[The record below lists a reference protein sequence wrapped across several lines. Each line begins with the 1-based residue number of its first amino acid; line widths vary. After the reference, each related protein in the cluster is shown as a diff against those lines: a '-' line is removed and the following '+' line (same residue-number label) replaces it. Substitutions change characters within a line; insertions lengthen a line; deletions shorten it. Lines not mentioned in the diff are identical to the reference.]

1 MAVPMWRRALAAW
14 LTICMVTSLVP
25 VSPGMAEEFL
35 GQESLDVIAEDNIGT
50 PEASA
55 NLDPNGVTIK
65 AEGDDATVRDDNDA
79 TQGDNTATQGETPT
93 ATVGETSPD
102 ADDADG
108 ITVQSGDL
116 AYGEV
121 QGTPVGDD
129 PLRDYSD
136 GWFTDGVAGQ
146 TEEGATPRVYFKVVE
161 DESTGARSASLVY
174 FDDGITTIA
183 IPTAIRFN
191 DESLKVKKID
201 AGYYPSVAK
210 DTLTTV
216 SFYDNSELVDL
227 GTGTFCDCT
236 KLANVTLPDSLERLG
251 ESMFRNTAITSITIP
266 ARVSTLDW
274 HVFENCKQLESVA
287 YAKGSQLTSISF
299 YCFGSCEKLGI
310 DAVNKLP
317 TSVTSIEEGAFY
329 GCDGFEGVLVIP
341 DTVQNIGQGAFSQCH
356 GITSVKLPAGQGDW
370 SQSIFSY
377 CESLTSVVWPTE
389 ATFTTIPELMFN
401 YCALSDPAIIT
412 SIPASVTTI
421 GNSAFCGCEF
431 EEVDIPDTVDVIGR
445 SAFDCASLKHLEWP
459 QDNGNFT
466 AYRGG
471 FSLANEEVANAIIAS
486 LPPSVKTIGDAD
498 TWNSVGSP
506 SLSVIDLSATKVE
519 TIEARAFYYH
529 DNIQTVILPDTL
541 TSIGEEAFAQYWPG
555 RTGDVDIT
563 IPASVTHIGVH
574 AFDSNW
580 GNRNTHRWTL
590 HIMNPDLTF
599 EKGDRWGGVQ
609 IDGETYEVPF
619 FKGTTIYASA
629 TDSRGRESFIH
640 KWSQTQTTYR
650 DADGNE
656 QTCKLED
663 LGKYVKSSDDNRAYD
678 FVWVEITAPTTVSG
692 TVPKGAALT
701 MTQGTGAAR
710 KVTNVKVAADG
721 SFSTQASAGM
731 GTVLRVSLPG
741 YYDYTLTRSASAM
754 KGSWSGIEVTTAQME
769 KIPTKSYLTLSLKRL
784 VATGEDGTPSYANI
798 ASEDNFTYALVD
810 AQGHDVAFT
819 AKGTILTITANNDDN
834 PANDIAE
841 DAKLTLTATPKASA
855 AKAYQVGAATT
866 TATLADGAFDAVLPA
881 WGTAAITA
889 NLASVDSHSSVRVMV
904 FKGNR
909 CVDTGSCMSGQTYTT
924 VKLEAG
930 TYTVVGIDGTAGF
943 TTNSL
948 TGLTALGLD
957 GFVTRQD
964 ISIADGKKTEVAFDV
979 AALDTA
985 QIMANAGLTRA
996 AFSLKSKYL
1005 VFGGEQTATIDY
1017 QLDTAKITGAE
1028 FRLVLPTGTSISSCG
1043 SSESGGRVGC
1053 DKVATADGEDTYAI
1067 SLANASS
1074 GKLYVKFVATTAGS
1088 CTVGL
1093 SAIAGGVTV
1102 PVSSGSYTCNPL
1114 SIQLNQDVLSAPKGS
1129 VTIYAA
1135 PLEDVTVAVT
1145 SSIGTPFS
1153 TQIVRTG
1160 ASCSRTVNYTLPAKA
1175 LAGESYTL
1183 RASIGTKGS
1192 DNYHVV
1198 AQRVT
1203 YIPGTAVADFT
1214 ITNGDNAFQMVR
1226 DYDTQPGGVT
1236 ILYHVRDKKYARWGF
1251 SMTLDASS
1259 GQTVGDSFTLDVET
1273 LGGTFVRIPM
1283 HKTRAVTGEGGAVL
1297 TTYTGTYLDEVWLD
1311 AYEWAVENNESQVWN
1326 FDWNKVFVPQS
1337 ISFPNS
1343 LLTSI
1348 VTIDPEILEEV
1359 AQREYEERVAAQ
1371 EQMLQQYIAEYR
1383 ESLEEG
1389 GDVHRTLEAYD
1400 DAMQTI
1406 VDVLNDAIR
1415 KAAADA
1421 GETVDE
1427 KDLIP
1432 THTDTIDYFSE
1443 AGADG
1448 VTVEDLL
1455 FDDEWADPYHDPTSD
1470 EDWYSKLYGS
1480 NEFEDENGNSI
1491 ELNDDEKQALSEAKA
1506 EFDKVVSK
1514 ADEAENRFTSGLGV
1528 KNDLSS
1534 YSSLV
1539 GVEADALKGSG
1550 AAITDLTQEGGTS
1563 KQIPTN
1569 EMGTSGKFVEKKG
1582 GYAGF
1587 VASDGTKAHVDV
1599 TFTDK
1604 SEGLLNDFLDFMTG
1618 TGGDILG
1625 VGATLFD
1632 EFKGLYLSKASTL
1645 GPLLHSSPAVRRLVT
1660 TSLRWMDRTM
1670 VRGVSVTKAISV
1682 GGNVAGAA
1690 FGTYGAYNTAKEY
1703 VDAKALWES
1712 TKYDIEMLDK
1722 LIEFWLAKDPA
1733 TCQEKEQCIVALNDE
1748 KAACK
1753 ELCSLLKSRSDHLC
1767 TDATV
1772 STVGTVIGVAGS
1784 VWSLGTSG
1792 VAVTAVGTSY
1802 NAGSTIVHDS
1812 RDLAIKEA
1820 WGNYKYKTDVRK
1832 RVCRCSCPESNPDC
1846 RPTPPPGGGEPEGG
1860 EPGGGEPGGGT
1871 TIYRPENYLDP
1882 SGVVYEAVLSNPV
1895 EGARVTVWRSDS
1907 ADGSGKVADETFVAT
1922 GQANPQVTGADGVF
1936 QWDVTTGYYQVVV
1949 DGGDA
1954 YEGVSSAWL
1963 PVTPPQLG
1971 VNLGVVSKQAPKV
1984 ESVAAY
1990 TDYVE
1995 VIFSQWMRTG
2005 DVRVTGI
2012 DGATCE
2018 WADAEQS
2025 GDPDDGDVVFSKV
2038 LRIRKSG
2045 GFAAGSTVSFG
2056 IAADGVTSYNGKHF
2070 AAAYSSGK
2078 LTVAQRPARILLNV
2092 EGDEQGSATT
2102 LTEQVEATDDIDAY
2116 VVDAAGKPL
2125 ANQRVSVAC
2134 GSGEMATIASM
2145 AGDGS
2150 TTVVTD
2156 KDGKASFAL
2165 VAHLPGMT
2173 DLTFRVDGTSLSRTI
2188 DLVVEGVQVRPNRP
2202 RATITDGKTV
2212 ITFDADSS
2220 KSSTVTVTA
2229 GATLALVADEGD
2241 VIYYTTNDTCP
2252 CKDSG
2257 RVQYAGPITL
2267 KENTYFRIAA
2277 YNGSYDPSA
2286 GGYSAYS
2293 RRLNLTIN
2301 VKAAP
2306 KPQVAAK
2313 DKTYKVG
2320 NFYYKV
2326 TNAKTNGSGTVT
2338 LAKPAKT
2345 TYVSVS
2351 VPNTVKI
2358 YGKSYKVTAIAA
2370 KAFAKNKKLKKL
2382 KIGVNVT
2389 SVGASAFQSCAALG
2403 SVTIG
2408 PKVKTIGA
2416 SAFQG
2421 CAALTKLAVG
2431 KAVTT
2436 IGAKAFYG
2444 CKKLASVSGGAA
2456 LVTIGKQAF
2465 ASCAKLKSFSVSS
2478 KALKTLGAQAFS
2490 GDKLLVAINI
2500 DKTAK
2505 LKTVT
2510 NSLKGSKVATVN
2522 VLNSKA
2528 KAYQKLFKK
2537 AGKTVKVA

>member
-1 MAVPMWRRALAAW
+1 
-14 LTICMVTSLVP
+14 
-25 VSPGMAEEFL
+25 
-35 GQESLDVIAEDNIGT
+35 
-50 PEASA
+50 
-55 NLDPNGVTIK
+55 
-65 AEGDDATVRDDNDA
+65 
-79 TQGDNTATQGETPT
+79 
-93 ATVGETSPD
+93 
-102 ADDADG
+102 
-108 ITVQSGDL
+108 
-116 AYGEV
+116 
-121 QGTPVGDD
+121 
-129 PLRDYSD
+129 
-136 GWFTDGVAGQ
+136 
-146 TEEGATPRVYFKVVE
+146 
-161 DESTGARSASLVY
+161 
-174 FDDGITTIA
+174 
-183 IPTAIRFN
+183 
-191 DESLKVKKID
+191 
-201 AGYYPSVAK
+201 
-210 DTLTTV
+210 
-216 SFYDNSELVDL
+216 
-227 GTGTFCDCT
+227 
-236 KLANVTLPDSLERLG
+236 
-251 ESMFRNTAITSITIP
+251 
-266 ARVSTLDW
+266 
-274 HVFENCKQLESVA
+274 
-287 YAKGSQLTSISF
+287 
-299 YCFGSCEKLGI
+299 
-310 DAVNKLP
+310 
-317 TSVTSIEEGAFY
+317 
-329 GCDGFEGVLVIP
+329 
-341 DTVQNIGQGAFSQCH
+341 
-356 GITSVKLPAGQGDW
+356 
-370 SQSIFSY
+370 
-377 CESLTSVVWPTE
+377 
-389 ATFTTIPELMFN
+389 
-401 YCALSDPAIIT
+401 
-412 SIPASVTTI
+412 
-421 GNSAFCGCEF
+421 
-431 EEVDIPDTVDVIGR
+431 
-445 SAFDCASLKHLEWP
+445 
-459 QDNGNFT
+459 
-466 AYRGG
+466 
-471 FSLANEEVANAIIAS
+471 
-486 LPPSVKTIGDAD
+486 
-498 TWNSVGSP
+498 
-506 SLSVIDLSATKVE
+506 
-519 TIEARAFYYH
+519 
-529 DNIQTVILPDTL
+529 
-541 TSIGEEAFAQYWPG
+541 
-555 RTGDVDIT
+555 
-563 IPASVTHIGVH
+563 
-574 AFDSNW
+574 
-580 GNRNTHRWTL
+580 
-590 HIMNPDLTF
+590 
-599 EKGDRWGGVQ
+599 
-609 IDGETYEVPF
+609 
-619 FKGTTIYASA
+619 
-629 TDSRGRESFIH
+629 
-640 KWSQTQTTYR
+640 
-650 DADGNE
+650 
-656 QTCKLED
+656 
-663 LGKYVKSSDDNRAYD
+663 
-678 FVWVEITAPTTVSG
+678 
-692 TVPKGAALT
+692 
-701 MTQGTGAAR
+701 
-710 KVTNVKVAADG
+710 
-721 SFSTQASAGM
+721 
-731 GTVLRVSLPG
+731 
-741 YYDYTLTRSASAM
+741 
-754 KGSWSGIEVTTAQME
+754 
-769 KIPTKSYLTLSLKRL
+769 
-784 VATGEDGTPSYANI
+784 
-798 ASEDNFTYALVD
+798 
-810 AQGHDVAFT
+810 
-819 AKGTILTITANNDDN
+819 
-834 PANDIAE
+834 
-841 DAKLTLTATPKASA
+841 
-855 AKAYQVGAATT
+855 
-866 TATLADGAFDAVLPA
+866 
-881 WGTAAITA
+881 
-889 NLASVDSHSSVRVMV
+889 
-904 FKGNR
+904 
-909 CVDTGSCMSGQTYTT
+909 
-924 VKLEAG
+924 
-930 TYTVVGIDGTAGF
+930 
-943 TTNSL
+943 
-948 TGLTALGLD
+948 
-957 GFVTRQD
+957 
-964 ISIADGKKTEVAFDV
+964 
-979 AALDTA
+979 
-985 QIMANAGLTRA
+985 
-996 AFSLKSKYL
+996 
-1005 VFGGEQTATIDY
+1005 
-1017 QLDTAKITGAE
+1017 
-1028 FRLVLPTGTSISSCG
+1028 
-1043 SSESGGRVGC
+1043 
-1053 DKVATADGEDTYAI
+1053 
-1067 SLANASS
+1067 
-1074 GKLYVKFVATTAGS
+1074 
-1088 CTVGL
+1088 
-1093 SAIAGGVTV
+1093 
-1102 PVSSGSYTCNPL
+1102 
-1114 SIQLNQDVLSAPKGS
+1114 
-1129 VTIYAA
+1129 
-1135 PLEDVTVAVT
+1135 
-1145 SSIGTPFS
+1145 
-1153 TQIVRTG
+1153 
-1160 ASCSRTVNYTLPAKA
+1160 
-1175 LAGESYTL
+1175 
-1183 RASIGTKGS
+1183 
-1192 DNYHVV
+1192 
-1198 AQRVT
+1198 
-1203 YIPGTAVADFT
+1203 
-1214 ITNGDNAFQMVR
+1214 
-1226 DYDTQPGGVT
+1226 
-1236 ILYHVRDKKYARWGF
+1236 
-1251 SMTLDASS
+1251 
-1259 GQTVGDSFTLDVET
+1259 
-1273 LGGTFVRIPM
+1273 
-1283 HKTRAVTGEGGAVL
+1283 
-1297 TTYTGTYLDEVWLD
+1297 
-1311 AYEWAVENNESQVWN
+1311 
-1326 FDWNKVFVPQS
+1326 
-1337 ISFPNS
+1337 
-1343 LLTSI
+1343 
-1348 VTIDPEILEEV
+1348 
-1359 AQREYEERVAAQ
+1359 
-1371 EQMLQQYIAEYR
+1371 
-1383 ESLEEG
+1383 
-1389 GDVHRTLEAYD
+1389 
-1400 DAMQTI
+1400 
-1406 VDVLNDAIR
+1406 
-1415 KAAADA
+1415 
-1421 GETVDE
+1421 
-1427 KDLIP
+1427 
-1432 THTDTIDYFSE
+1432 
-1443 AGADG
+1443 
-1448 VTVEDLL
+1448 
-1455 FDDEWADPYHDPTSD
+1455 
-1470 EDWYSKLYGS
+1470 
-1480 NEFEDENGNSI
+1480 
-1491 ELNDDEKQALSEAKA
+1491 
-1506 EFDKVVSK
+1506 
-1514 ADEAENRFTSGLGV
+1514 
-1528 KNDLSS
+1528 
-1534 YSSLV
+1534 
-1539 GVEADALKGSG
+1539 
-1550 AAITDLTQEGGTS
+1550 
-1563 KQIPTN
+1563 
-1569 EMGTSGKFVEKKG
+1569 
-1582 GYAGF
+1582 
-1587 VASDGTKAHVDV
+1587 
-1599 TFTDK
+1599 
-1604 SEGLLNDFLDFMTG
+1604 
-1618 TGGDILG
+1618 
-1625 VGATLFD
+1625 
-1632 EFKGLYLSKASTL
+1632 
-1645 GPLLHSSPAVRRLVT
+1645 
-1660 TSLRWMDRTM
+1660 MDRTM

-1722 LIEFWLAKDPA
+1722 LIEFWHAKDPA
-1733 TCQEKEQCIVALNDE
+1733 TCQEKAQCIVALNDE

-1846 RPTPPPGGGEPEGG
+1846 HPTPPPGGGEPGGGEPGGGEPGGG

-1949 DGGDA
+1949 DGGEA

-1963 PVTPPQLG
+1963 PVMPPQLG

-2092 EGDEQGSATT
+2092 EGDEQGAATT
-2102 LTEQVEATDDIDAY
+2102 LTEQAEATDDIDAY

-2134 GSGEMATIASM
+2134 GSGDLATIASM

-2313 DKTYKVG
+2313 GKTYKVG

-2408 PKVKTIGA
+2408 SKVKTIGA

-2436 IGAKAFYG
+2436 IGEKAFYG